1 MTTMI
6 AYDGR
11 ENTRRALE
19 YAISHS
25 VTYGDRLYIVSV
37 IPKSSSSPEEISRVR
52 AYMDEALEQARGRDV
67 DAQALI
73 ESGSPEKDLL
83 EAANRFSCD
92 TIVVGR
98 SSKTSFDR
106 VIMGS
111 VSNHI
116 VANAK
121 CNVIVVQ

>member
-11 ENTRRALE
+11 ENTRRALD

-25 VTYGDRLYIVSV
+25 VTYGDKLYIVSV
-37 IPKSSSSPEEISRVR
+37 IPKGSSSQEEIDRVR
-52 AYMDEALEQARGRDV
+52 AYMDEALSLALSKGVE
-67 DAQALI
+67 AQVLV
-73 ESGSPEKDLL
+73 ESGVPEKDLL
-83 EAANRFSCD
+83 EAAKRFSCD
-92 TIVVGR
+92 TIIVGR

-116 VANAK
+116 VANAG